1 MREKNH
7 ACQGSGLKGDFVLC
21 QGQPGREGERESVSN
36 EDIMC
41 LGQWSKLVLANER
54 CSVAPD

>member
-21 QGQPGREGERESVSN
+21 QGQPGRVGERESVSN
-36 EDIMC
+36 EDIIC
-41 LGQWSKLVLANER
+41 VLGSGPNLY
-54 CSVAPD
+54 